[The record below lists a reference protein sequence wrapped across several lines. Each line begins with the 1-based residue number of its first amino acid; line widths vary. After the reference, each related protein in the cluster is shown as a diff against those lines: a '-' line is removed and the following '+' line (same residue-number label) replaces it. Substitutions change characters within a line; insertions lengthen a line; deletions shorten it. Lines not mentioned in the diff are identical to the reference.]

1 MLWKNPQ
8 KFFKIP
14 YKVHAWS
21 GKTSSENFF
30 QQFFYNPLKNSLK
43 VLWKISAYIKFPETL
58 GSPVGNL
65 ISCGK
70 SARISNDP
78 DGHLED
84 GEKRFLNPKYDIF
97 VC

>member
-1 MLWKNPQ
+1 MPKLNTLDLG
-8 KFFKIP
+8 KFFKN
-14 YKVHAWS
+14 V
-21 GKTSSENFF
+21 
-30 QQFFYNPLKNSLK
+30 LKILSTILLKSIENSLK
-43 VLWKISAYIKFPETL
+43 VLWKISAYIKFRETL

-84 GEKRFLNPKYDIF
+84 GEKRGFSTPHFCLLT
-97 VC
+97 